1 MVVGLVCFWLLP
13 WLVCCW
19 LLPWLS
25 LVLVVAV
32 VAVGVALQILS

>member
-1 MVVGLVCFWLLP
+1 MVAGLVCFWLLP

-32 VAVGVALQILS
+32 VAVGVALQIFS